1 MHDST
6 ESRCFFYCSFVL
18 YSNPCLP
25 SQRSS
30 EARWDIRLA
39 SIMLNSPVG
48 MSFILCSV
56 FNSKPRSTVG
66 CPSLP
71 PAPVGVMGCDGSVV
85 LLVRCTMCHYVKLLC
100 LFSSRVFSLQ
110 SMAAIGRAENI
121 ELLKPHLGLE
131 NAEEL
136 PYQQHLPVIWIIQW
150 SLTRPLLLLSV
161 LLLRMEVV
169 MRAATSGNRGLSHH
183 LSFWS

>member
-1 MHDST
+1 ML
-6 ESRCFFYCSFVL
+6 FLLQFVL

-30 EARWDIRLA
+30 GAQWDIRLA
-39 SIMLNSPVG
+39 SIMLNSPVW

-71 PAPVGVMGCDGSVV
+71 STPVGVMARDGSVV
-85 LLVRCTMCHYVKLLC
+85 LLVRCTMCHNVKLLC

-136 PYQQHLPVIWIIQW
+136 HYQQHLPVIWIIQW

-161 LLLRMEVV
+161 LLVWMEVV
-169 MRAATSGNRGLSHH
+169 MRATTSGNRGLSIHM
-183 LSFWS
+183 SFWS